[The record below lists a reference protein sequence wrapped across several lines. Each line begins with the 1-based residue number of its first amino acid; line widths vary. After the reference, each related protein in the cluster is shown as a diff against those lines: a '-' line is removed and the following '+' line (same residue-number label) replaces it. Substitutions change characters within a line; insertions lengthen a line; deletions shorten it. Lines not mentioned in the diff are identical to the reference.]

1 MKKKKIPEDDS
12 LRIKREF
19 EKLRKDDIEL
29 AKELRKAGMHI
40 EPLFPEVDPR
50 PWPYPET

>member
-1 MKKKKIPEDDS
+1 MKIKNEPEDAD

-19 EKLRKDDIEL
+19 DKLRKDDIEL